1 MSPPPALSVALPFA
15 VAVAVCTS
23 YSGHL
28 LRCCSSV
35 AGVRAGVVGAGL
47 VRRGVLGSG
56 IACGSS

>member
-15 VAVAVCTS
+15 VAVAVGAS
-23 YSGHL
+23 YCSHL
-28 LRCCSSV
+28 LRRGSSV

-47 VRRGVLGSG
+47 VRGGVLGSG

>member
-15 VAVAVCTS
+15 VAVGAS
-23 YSGHL
+23 YCSHL
-28 LRCCSSV
+28 LRRGSSV

-47 VRRGVLGSG
+47 VRGGVLGSG